1 MSPVMKKPQPQQHSK
16 DYSVTTSLD
25 MESKDQFGIMNKL
38 KVAIQRKYEII
49 EMVGNGSYGT
59 VMKAKDKVTGVQVA
73 LKVMKSQPKMEYEII
88 KLLREL

>member
-1 MSPVMKKPQPQQHSK
+1 MKKPQPQQHSK

>member
-1 MSPVMKKPQPQQHSK
+1 MLKLNREISK
-16 DYSVTTSLD
+16 
-25 MESKDQFGIMNKL
+25 
-38 KVAIQRKYEII
+38 KYEVI

-59 VMKAKDKVTGVQVA
+59 VMKAKCHKTGIFVA